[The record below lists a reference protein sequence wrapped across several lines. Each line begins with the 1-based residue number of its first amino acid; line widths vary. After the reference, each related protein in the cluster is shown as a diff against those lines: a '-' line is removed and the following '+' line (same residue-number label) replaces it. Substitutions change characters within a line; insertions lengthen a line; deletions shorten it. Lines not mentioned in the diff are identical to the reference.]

1 MLPHSGTVASG
12 DWVSGAVAVAHVG
25 GRRWRVADP
34 VPGVTALGARPGVA
48 ARNINAP
55 V

>member
-12 DWVSGAVAVAHVG
+12 DWVSVAVAHVG

-34 VPGVTALGARPGVA
+34 VPGVTALGVRPGVA
-48 ARNINAP
+48 VRNKIALA
-55 V
+55 